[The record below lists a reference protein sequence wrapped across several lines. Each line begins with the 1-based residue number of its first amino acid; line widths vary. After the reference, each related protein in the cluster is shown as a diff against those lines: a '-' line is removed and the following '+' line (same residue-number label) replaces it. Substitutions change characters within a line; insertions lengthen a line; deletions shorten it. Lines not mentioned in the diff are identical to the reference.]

1 MSAATNTYPDL
12 CTEIMA
18 HVAVLARL
26 SETPEGLTRRYLT
39 PQHRQAA
46 DLVLAWMREAGM
58 DARLDAVGNMVGY
71 YEGQDSA
78 APALMMGSHIDT
90 VRDAGR
96 FDGMLGVIMAIAC
109 VRHLHRAQ
117 KRLPCPIVVV
127 GFGDE
132 EGLRFRSTLIGSRAV
147 AGTLDPAV
155 LNTVDDN
162 GICLAQALREFALDP
177 DRIADAAW
185 SRDKVGAYVEVHIE
199 QGPVLE
205 QKGVPVGVVTS
216 IAGAVRYDVRMT
228 GFAGH
233 AGTVPMAMR
242 QDAVAGAAQAVLEIE
257 RICTDGPTDLVGTV
271 GHIEAQPGSVNVIP
285 GLARFTIDLRAGT
298 DEILARAEAEV
309 VNRLHMIATA
319 RRLSLDLNKTH
330 AGPSCSCS
338 DDLQAAL
345 GKAIASEGYPV
356 VSLSSGAGHDAMAIA
371 DLVPVGMLF
380 VRCRSGISHNPEEDV
395 DPEDIEVAARTMLR
409 FLHNFVSAPTPS

>member
-1 MSAATNTYPDL
+1 MSIAANTYPDL

-18 HVAVLARL
+18 HVEVLARL
-26 SETPEGLTRRYLT
+26 SETPAGLTRRYLT

-71 YEGQDSA
+71 YEGEDPT

-96 FDGMLGVIMAIAC
+96 FDGMLGVIIAIAC
-109 VRHLHRAQ
+109 VRQLHRAQ
-117 KRLPCPIVVV
+117 KRLPGPIVVV

-155 LNTVDDN
+155 LDTIDDN
-162 GICLAQALREFALDP
+162 GISLAQALRDFGLDP

-185 SRDKVGAYVEVHIE
+185 PRDRVGAYVEVHIE

-205 QKGVPVGVVTS
+205 QKGVPIGVVTS

-233 AGTVPMAMR
+233 AGTVPMTMR
-242 QDAVAGAAQAVLEIE
+242 QDALAGAAQAMLEIE
-257 RICTDGPTDLVGTV
+257 RVCAEGPAGLVGTV

-285 GLARFTIDLRAGT
+285 GSARFTIDLRAGT
-298 DEILARAEAEV
+298 DSVLARAEAEV
-309 VNRLHMIATA
+309 VKRLHAIAAA
-319 RRLSLDLNKTH
+319 RRLSLDLKKTH
-330 AGPSCSCS
+330 ANPSCSCS
-338 DDLQAAL
+338 GDLQAAL
-345 GKAIASEGYPV
+345 GMAVAGEGYPV
-356 VSLSSGAGHDAMAIA
+356 VSLSSGAGHDAMAMA
-371 DLVPVGMLF
+371 DLAPVGMLF

-395 DPEDIEVAARTMLR
+395 DPEDVEVAARTLLR
-409 FLHNFVSAPTPS
+409 FLEGFVPAYAAN